1 MKLYWFRVAPNPTKV
16 RLYIA
21 EKIFGGAKIEFESEV
36 VKIVKGEGQLPQFLE
51 KNPFGTVPV
60 LELDDGFRISESL
73 SIIEYLEETFPDPN
87 MWGSTLKQR
96 VRGKELER
104 IAEMKVLEPI
114 AQYIHATQ
122 SPIGLPP
129 NEVLASNALSRIV
142 KPLEFFEALML
153 DGRKY
158 LCGESVTV
166 ADCTMQAGF
175 QFARFAK
182 MDLGL
187 DDHPRLKNWDTVY
200 RERIP
205 ATEILVT

>member
-1 MKLYWFRVAPNPTKV
+1 M
-16 RLYIA
+16 
-21 EKIFGGAKIEFESEV
+21 
-36 VKIVKGEGQLPQFLE
+36 KGEGQLPQFLE

-60 LELDDGFRISESL
+60 LELDDGFRITESL
-73 SIIEYLEETFPDPN
+73 SIIEYLEEIFPEPS
-87 MWGSTLKQR
+87 MWGSNLRQR
-96 VRGKELER
+96 VRAKELER
-104 IAEMKVLEPI
+104 IAEMKLLEPI

-129 NEVLASNALSRIV
+129 NGVLASNALSKIV
-142 KPLEFFEALML
+142 KPLGFFEGLMA

-187 DDHPRLKNWDTVY
+187 DDHPRLKNWDTMY
-200 RERIP
+200 RERTP
-205 ATEILVT
+205 ATEILVI